1 MVTERLPSPAAM
13 NECGVVFDDAAP
25 IACLSPLPGWNF
37 SYGIPISF
45 KSCST
50 PAVSSAEREREKD
63 VVALVSA
70 RAGEERKGRKEKRE
84 RKKEN
89 CAWRKKK
96 KKKKK
101 KKKEQEG
108 ERRTLVVAD
117 VVPTKPTE
125 TRHRTLVMG
134 ADDHRAAFAA
144 KRRPSAN
151 FWVSGRGMAETG
163 GRRTRC

>member
-1 MVTERLPSPAAM
+1 M
-13 NECGVVFDDAAP
+13 
-25 IACLSPLPGWNF
+25 
-37 SYGIPISF
+37 
-45 KSCST
+45 
-50 PAVSSAEREREKD
+50 
-63 VVALVSA
+63 VSA

-89 CAWRKKK
+89 CSWRKKK
-96 KKKKK
+96 KKKEQEQ
-101 KKKEQEG
+101 EQEG

-151 FWVSGRGMAETG
+151 FWVSGRGMADTG